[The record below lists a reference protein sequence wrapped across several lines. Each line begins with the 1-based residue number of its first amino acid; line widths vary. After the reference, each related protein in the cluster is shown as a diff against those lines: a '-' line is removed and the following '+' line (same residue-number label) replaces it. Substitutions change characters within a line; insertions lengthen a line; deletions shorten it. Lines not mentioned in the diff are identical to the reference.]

1 MGHRPFAICLL
12 QFSLQIL
19 LLLYHAELLI
29 ISLLHLAASV
39 PLHIH
44 IKWVAGMA
52 SASLV
57 MTCHEPGTTS
67 GLIWGKG
74 ENVHRNV

>member
-12 QFSLQIL
+12 LQFSFQIL

-29 ISLLHLAASV
+29 ISLLHLATSV

-57 MTCHEPGTTS
+57 MTAMNPEGH
-67 GLIWGKG
+67 L
-74 ENVHRNV
+74 V